1 MTFPF
6 ERSQPVK
13 IDPFL
18 CVPMQLLC
26 VLTHVPN
33 TARSTISITR
43 KGSSLCSGPCA
54 LPEEGLFLYR
64 PFVQNGVAHYSTTNS
79 AATTRQAVKCPTGQQ
94 RVSCGTKHHN
104 HSYHGFPY
112 TGVCT
117 ACLAAIMCSVHSVC
131 SCAPCVVWVLRQVL
145 RQARW
150 TSLERLLT
158 IELLLGNPPTRCRL
172 VVSLLLASST
182 ALISHSPLPR
192 QRCQTGALR
201 P

>member
-26 VLTHVPN
+26 ALTHVPN

-104 HSYHGFPY
+104 HSYHGLPY
-112 TGVCT
+112 R
-117 ACLAAIMCSVHSVC
+117 SVHSLLSCNNVFSSFGVFLCSVC
-131 SCAPCVVWVLRQVL
+131 CVG
-145 RQARW
+145 
-150 TSLERLLT
+150 T
-158 IELLLGNPPTRCRL
+158 P
-172 VVSLLLASST
+172 
-182 ALISHSPLPR
+182 
-192 QRCQTGALR
+192 TGAPTSTMDIPR
-201 P
+201 ASVNN